1 MERRILI
8 WSFDADG
15 DPNTVGDRRLAVAT
29 HNATGDWN
37 PQLLGE
43 LTQRADSPTVSLS
56 LHDLNSAELAFLVR
70 GKDGDGRRT
79 SAR

>member
-1 MERRILI
+1 MNAEVSVARLSTGDPASGSQLERRILT

-37 PQLLGE
+37 PE
-43 LTQRADSPTVSLS
+43 PWA
-56 LHDLNSAELAFLVR
+56 N
-70 GKDGDGRRT
+70 
-79 SAR
+79 